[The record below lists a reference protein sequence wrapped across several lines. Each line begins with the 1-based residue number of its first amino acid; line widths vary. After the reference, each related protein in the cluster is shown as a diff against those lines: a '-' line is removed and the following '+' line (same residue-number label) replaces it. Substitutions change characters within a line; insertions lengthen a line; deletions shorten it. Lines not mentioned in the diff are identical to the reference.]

1 VQTDGRRQRVLV
13 IDDHVLVRVGV
24 ARLVDDLPGLV
35 CVGAAADAVTGL
47 QACRDL
53 QPDLL
58 LLDLHLPPARGQP
71 PQRPGQLMGLEVAR
85 TLMAAPSP
93 PHIVVLSARTDPD
106 TVRAALRAGA
116 AGYISKDFGL
126 DELAQA
132 LRTVLAGHRWMSPAL
147 AAALAA
153 AERPT
158 VALTP
163 RQRDVL
169 SLIARGR
176 SNKEIAR
183 SLTVSIK
190 TVEYHRAELIARL
203 DLHDVASLT
212 RFAIAHGLAD

>member
-1 VQTDGRRQRVLV
+1 VLV
-13 IDDHVLVRVGV
+13 IDDHVLVRVGI
-24 ARLVDDLPGLV
+24 ARLVDDLLGFV
-35 CVGAAADAVTGL
+35 CVGSAADAETGM

-53 QPDLL
+53 QPDLV
-58 LLDLHLPPARGQP
+58 LLDLHLPQGLGQAAQTKDP
-71 PQRPGQLMGLEVAR
+71 LLGLEVAR
-85 TLMAAPSP
+85 ALTAAPSP
-93 PHIVVLSARTDPD
+93 PRIVVLSARTDPD

-116 AGYISKDFGL
+116 AGYISKDFRL
-126 DELAQA
+126 DDLAQA
-132 LRTVLAGHRWMSPAL
+132 LRAVLAGHRWLSPAL
-147 AAALAA
+147 VTALAA
-153 AERPT
+153 AERPA

>member
-1 VQTDGRRQRVLV
+1 MQTDGRRHRVLV
-13 IDDHVLVRVGV
+13 IDDHVLVRVGI
-24 ARLVDDLPGLV
+24 ARLVDDLLGFV
-35 CVGAAADAVTGL
+35 CVGAAADAASGL

-53 QPDLL
+53 QPDLV
-58 LLDLHLPPARGQP
+58 LLDLQLPPGPGQP
-71 PQRPGQLMGLEVAR
+71 PSPKDPLVGLAVAR
-85 TLMAAPSP
+85 ALMAGRAPP
-93 PHIVVLSARTDPD
+93 RVVVLSARLDPD

-116 AGYISKDFGL
+116 AGYISKDFRL
-126 DELAQA
+126 DDLAQA
-132 LRTVLAGHRWMSPAL
+132 LRAVLAGHRWLSPAV
-147 AAALAA
+147 AGALAA

-183 SLTVSIK
+183 SLTVSVK